1 MSKTE
6 EVLHA
11 LSQYLAG
18 PPMGETAV
26 LYTLTTLA
34 QTCAALAAFV
44 GAVAIFRLQIL
55 RDQRRAA
62 EIVLR
67 ALSEG
72 LTTRDPFRIA
82 LAEVL
87 QAIEQPSERDHLNLP
102 AAIAAHAT
110 WQAFGPRLRRSRWVL
125 IVFELWN
132 LAVIGASLIG
142 FNYVPF
148 LKSASWTFG
157 ALWAVVVGT
166 VLVTVGSVIVWTQ
179 GVEQ

>member
-44 GAVAIFRLQIL
+44 GAVAIFWLQIL
-55 RDQRRAA
+55 RDQRRDA
-62 EIVLR
+62 ELALR
-67 ALSEG
+67 ALSDG
-72 LTTRDPFRIA
+72 LTERDPFRTP

-87 QAIEQPSERDHLNLP
+87 QAVEQPRQADHHNLP
-102 AAIAAHAT
+102 AARVARGA
-110 WQAFGPRLRRSRWVL
+110 WLAFGPRLRRSRRAL
-125 IVFELWN
+125 IVFESWN
-132 LAVIGASLIG
+132 VAIIGASLIG
-142 FNYVPF
+142 FNYVPV
-148 LKSASWTFG
+148 LKGASWTFG
-157 ALWAVVVGT
+157 ALWGVVVGT